1 MHRFTAER
9 AIGHYEKDSRTIMRK
24 PRQIFLVDD
33 DQVNNYINLALL
45 NEVAI
50 AENHSKRFQTSLRYK
65 EYYCL
70 PEAAM
75 PLISYPSVPGS
86 LLAFFCGER

>member
-50 AENHSKRFQTSLRYK
+50 AETIQKDFKQACHTKNTTA
-65 EYYCL
+65 CL
-70 PEAAM
+70 
-75 PLISYPSVPGS
+75 G
-86 LLAFFCGER
+86 LLCH